1 VVGAQDETMGSLAQS
16 VEPLVEPVVEL
27 IVKSFIVQPMV
38 VQSEPMV
45 VNHDKFVLWM
55 DLLLLKILM
64 VVC

>member
-1 VVGAQDETMGSLAQS
+1 MVGAQDETMGSLAQS

-45 VNHDKFVLWM
+45 VNHDKFVL
-55 DLLLLKILM
+55 
-64 VVC
+64 